1 MDHKYIV
8 LPKAPLGL
16 RDTVAAP
23 AWALHWAVGQ
33 VAASKALLHDQ
44 ALLGSPRDWRRGFA

>member
-16 RDTVAAP
+16 RDPVAAP
-23 AWALHWAVGQ
+23 AWALRWVGQ
-33 VAASKALLHDQ
+33 VAASKALLHGQ
-44 ALLGSPRDWRRGFA
+44 ALPGFPRGWKRGFA